1 MRLLVIDDDPK
12 FRGFMQEGLEENGVS
27 CTVVSDVPQAEGL
40 VSRGEE
46 YDLILLDVMMPKQL
60 GWEFLEWLR
69 SGGNRTPVIFVT
81 ARHAVD
87 ERVKG
92 LKLGADDYIIKPFEF
107 PELLA
112 RLEAVSR
119 RHQDNAKLQIADL
132 GIDFERRVVERAGRR
147 IEMSPREYDLLLAL
161 VKARGKVI
169 GRDELLRKVWDI
181 DFDPGTN
188 VVNVQVARLRRK
200 IDLPGHTTLIHT
212 VVGKGYVFSEN
223 PVEESTR

>member
-1 MRLLVIDDDPK
+1 MRLLVVDDDPK
-12 FRGFMQEGLEENGVS
+12 FRGFMLEGLKEHGFS
-27 CTVVSDVPQAEGL
+27 CTVVSDVPQAEG
-40 VSRGEE
+40 VISRGEE

-92 LKLGADDYIIKPFEF
+92 LKLGADDYIVKPFEF
-107 PELLA
+107 SELLA

-119 RHQDNAKLQIADL
+119 RHRDNAKLEIADL
-132 GIDFERRVVERAGRR
+132 VIDFERRLVERSGRR

-200 IDLPGHTTLIHT
+200 IDLPGHTALIHT